1 MSALV
6 DQGKLYEASLD
17 ITQLKK
23 IMPEGDKRLT
33 SIESALKAKGAAEAL
48 IEDSK
53 RYKEL
58 LASRVPVTKT
68 RETVTKPREWECLV
82 TEIETKKSK
91 KSLGKVAPEQASK
104 WRLKVVEN
112 LSEAPTDWTQPN
124 FDDSA
129 WTETALPISWRMYH
143 TALLRTKFT
152 VKDKSDY
159 DALRLRGWFF
169 RQQGMEIYLNGE
181 LIGKV
186 NNLRK
191 KTGNV
196 ESDFNESVMKKL
208 KNGENTLTVTSRHNW
223 RWGMLSMT
231 VYNDGYGF
239 RLDAR
244 KVEKK

>member
-1 MSALV
+1 
-6 DQGKLYEASLD
+6 
-17 ITQLKK
+17 
-23 IMPEGDKRLT
+23 
-33 SIESALKAKGAAEAL
+33 
-48 IEDSK
+48 
-53 RYKEL
+53 
-58 LASRVPVTKT
+58 
-68 RETVTKPREWECLV
+68 
-82 TEIETKKSK
+82 
-91 KSLGKVAPEQASK
+91 
-104 WRLKVVEN
+104 
-112 LSEAPTDWTQPN
+112 
-124 FDDSA
+124 
-129 WTETALPISWRMYH
+129 MYH

-152 VKDKSDY
+152 VKDKNDY

-186 NNLRK
+186 NNLEK

-196 ESDFNESVMKKL
+196 EADFNESVMKKL